1 MFKSSRY
8 LARLSLMI
16 MGAGFLATI
25 PFQDSLIGRLLQ
37 GGFEAGIVGGL
48 ADWFAVTALFRH
60 PLGMPIPHTALLPKN
75 RDRMV
80 TALVH
85 ILETNWLTK
94 ESIKEKIKQ
103 ITITRKVLSVTQ
115 EKLGTEAAKKGIE
128 SLLIYGIKQINAEKL
143 TPFIER
149 KLKEYLSSVQLASL
163 LKNVSDH
170 TIARKYDEKLLD
182 RLLAMIE
189 AWLKKENRSLQ
200 LGSVSLQALDSMEF
214 DGFLQ
219 FAIKSFRSVMSEEK
233 LGNII
238 QSLLAGGVDSLK
250 REDNPNRLALLSAIR
265 KELQGIPENQKLI
278 AEMEE
283 FKLKLTDEWAPAG
296 MINENLNKLKQL
308 LLVKIQDRE
317 LMDTHLIPYLQQML
331 SNLQENQK
339 QVDKIEGVIQNQ
351 IARIVEDNHAKIG
364 KLVKEN
370 LDKLDNETL
379 IEMME
384 NNIGKDLQWIRVNGA
399 VCGFI
404 IGIGITIIKLFL

>member
-1 MFKSSRY
+1 MFNSSRH
-8 LARLSLMI
+8 LARLSLII

-60 PLGMPIPHTALLPKN
+60 PLGLPIPHTALLPKN

-80 TALVH
+80 TALVN

-103 ITITRKVLSVTQ
+103 ISITNKVLSVTQ

-128 SLLIYGIKQINAEKL
+128 SILIYGIKQVNVEKV

-149 KLKEYLSSVQLASL
+149 KLKEYLASVQLASL
-163 LKNVSDH
+163 LKNISDH

-189 AWLKKENRSLQ
+189 TWLKKENRSYQ
-200 LGSVSLQALDSMEF
+200 LGSVALQALDSMEF

-219 FAIKSFRSVMSEEK
+219 FAIKSFRGVMSEEK

-238 QSLLAGGVDSLK
+238 HSLLAGGVDSLK
-250 REDNPNRLALLSAIR
+250 REDNPNRQALLLYIR
-265 KELQGIPENQKLI
+265 KELQGIPENEKLI
-278 AEMEE
+278 AEMED
-283 FKLKLTDEWAPAG
+283 FKLKLTAEWEPAG
-296 MINENLNKLKQL
+296 LINENLHKLKQL
-308 LLVKIQDRE
+308 SLEKIQDRK
-317 LMDTHLIPYLQQML
+317 LMDTYLMPYLEQML
-331 SNLQENQK
+331 SSLQNNQK
-339 QVDKIEGVIQNQ
+339 QVDKIEDVVQNQ

-404 IGIGITIIKLFL
+404 IGIGITVFKLFL

>member
-1 MFKSSRY
+1 
-8 LARLSLMI
+8 